1 MIKLKN
7 IDLSTV
13 TLCSQIKKSQEEDC
27 ELWEA
32 IQKFENNKTLI
43 NRNHVIEEFWD
54 RMQADL
60 GVLYKLGISAYD
72 VMLDYDK
79 HIEKIKNRPRD

>member
-1 MIKLKN
+1 MIELKN
-7 IDLSTV
+7 IDLSKV

-32 IQKFENNKTLI
+32 IQEFENNKTLI

-54 RMQADL
+54 LVQAE
-60 GVLYKLGISAYD
+60 LGILQKRGITAD
-72 VMLDYDK
+72 EVMAGYPK
-79 HIEKIKNRPRD
+79 HLEKLKHRPRD

>member
-7 IDLSTV
+7 IDLSTITIEKQYLKV
-13 TLCSQIKKSQEEDC
+13 SEED
-27 ELWEA
+27 
-32 IQKFENNKTLI
+32 FEYHTALHNFIGGEDTKE
-43 NRNHVIEEFWD
+43 HVIEEFWD

>member
-1 MIKLKN
+1 MIELKN
-7 IDLSTV
+7 IDLSKV
-13 TLCSQIKKSQEEDC
+13 TLCNQIKKSQEEDV

-32 IQKFENNKTLI
+32 IQDYEREKTEK
-43 NRNHVIEEFWD
+43 NREHVIEEFWD